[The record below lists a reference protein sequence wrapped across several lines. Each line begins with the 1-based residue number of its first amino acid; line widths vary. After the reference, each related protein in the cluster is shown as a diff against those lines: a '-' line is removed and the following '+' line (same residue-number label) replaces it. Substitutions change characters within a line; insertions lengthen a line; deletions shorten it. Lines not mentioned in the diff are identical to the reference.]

1 MKVLALETSDRIGSL
16 AVLTASGDTARTELA
31 STLPPEQ
38 RSAQSLLPSIKSLLE
53 QADWK
58 AADLDLIAV
67 TTGPGSFT
75 GLRIGVTA
83 AKTLAYA
90 TGAELVEV
98 HTLAAMAL
106 GVSNRW
112 KRLWTVIDAQRRE
125 LFVAKFCANDGGEQ
139 TLSSEIPETRILAV
153 ENWLEELKPEDWVC
167 GPPLKN
173 FADQIPA
180 GVKVADQ
187 ACWQPT
193 AEQVG
198 QLGIAAYKTGQ
209 AVDAIQLVPRYYRK
223 SAAEEKADAKALDSK

>member
-1 MKVLALETSDRIGSL
+1 MKALALETSDRIGSL
-16 AVLTASGDTARTELA
+16 AVLTASGDTVSTELT
-31 STLPPEQ
+31 SSLPADQ

-53 QADWK
+53 RAGWK

-67 TTGPGSFT
+67 STGPGSFT

-98 HTLAAMAL
+98 HTLAAMAS
-106 GVSNRW
+106 GVPNSW

-125 LFVAKFCANDGGEQ
+125 LFVAKFCMNDDEQ
-139 TLSSEIPETRILAV
+139 SLPSEIPETRILAV
-153 ENWLEELKPEDWVC
+153 ESWLEELSSEDWVC
-167 GPPLKN
+167 GLPLKN
-173 FADQIPA
+173 LANQLPA

-198 QLGIAAYKTGQ
+198 QLGVAAYQ
-209 AVDAIQLVPRYYRK
+209 AGRTVDAVQLVPHYYRK

>member
-38 RSAQSLLPSIKSLLE
+38 RSAQSLLPSIQSLLE
-53 QADWK
+53 RVGWK
-58 AADLDLIAV
+58 VADLDLIAV

-75 GLRIGVTA
+75 GLRISVTA

-98 HTLAAMAL
+98 HTLAAMAF
-106 GVSNRW
+106 GVSSTS
-112 KRLWTVIDAQRRE
+112 KRLWTILDAQRRE
-125 LFVAKFCANDGGEQ
+125 LFVAEFRTNDGEQ
-139 TLSSEIPETRILAV
+139 ALPSEIPETRILAV
-153 ENWLEELKPEDWVC
+153 ESWLEELSPGDWVC

-173 FADQIPA
+173 LANQLPAEVHIAD
-180 GVKVADQ
+180 K

-198 QLGIAAYKTGQ
+198 HLGIAAYKTDR

-223 SAAEEKADAKALDSK
+223 SAAEEKADAKAVDSK